1 MRRAAVIRMSALA
14 ARSCLFR
21 EAKRVFF
28 DKKRRV
34 QYNDLARIRRVL
46 TAADIRNGSSYPGD
60 GWINTMGSD
69 SMDIIIFGA
78 VSLFCWAV
86 FAFFFSRDRSRYRN
100 CYFLFIALLSIVPFF
115 LSVSGPYMNIAAAIM
130 INAVLLALLIVPVFL
145 IFNGIIMIKREG
157 KHLSQLL
164 SLALGIM
171 ILVGEAA
178 FVFALAGPY
187 WANGIPQDH
196 PAWLLACVLVSAT
209 VIYGSMS
216 FLIFMIYTLF
226 LQIIPRKKD
235 FDYVIIHG
243 AGLLDGQRVS
253 KLLRDRLDKAI
264 EVYRKDPTPPKL
276 IPSGGQGSDET
287 ISEAEAMKG
296 YLMEQGIPESDIILE
311 DDSKTTYE
319 NLLNSKKIV
328 DIIEGRKYTA
338 LVTSNYHVYRAL
350 RYCRK
355 IGLVCTGIG
364 SHVAFYYWPSALIRE
379 FIAIHAEKK
388 HAVLFIAG
396 WIACMLFLLI
406 VFKEWI

>member
-1 MRRAAVIRMSALA
+1 MM
-14 ARSCLFR
+14 
-21 EAKRVFF
+21 
-28 DKKRRV
+28 
-34 QYNDLARIRRVL
+34 
-46 TAADIRNGSSYPGD
+46 
-60 GWINTMGSD
+60 
-69 SMDIIIFGA
+69 
-78 VSLFCWAV
+78 VST
-86 FAFFFSRDRSRYRN
+86 
-100 CYFLFIALLSIVPFF
+100 
-115 LSVSGPYMNIAAAIM
+115 
-130 INAVLLALLIVPVFL
+130 
-145 IFNGIIMIKREG
+145 
-157 KHLSQLL
+157 
-164 SLALGIM
+164 
-171 ILVGEAA
+171 
-178 FVFALAGPY
+178 
-187 WANGIPQDH
+187 
-196 PAWLLACVLVSAT
+196 T

-287 ISEAEAMKG
+287 ISEAEAMKS
-296 YLMEQGIPESDIILE
+296 YLLEQGIPENDIILE
-311 DDSKTTYE
+311 DASKTTYE
-319 NLLNSKKIV
+319 NLLNSKKIM

-388 HAVLFIAG
+388 HAVLFLAG
-396 WIACMLFLLI
+396 WVICMAMLLVTFLI
-406 VFKEWI
+406 WN

>member
-1 MRRAAVIRMSALA
+1 MHIIGFGMLSLL
-14 ARSCLFR
+14 CWTLF
-21 EAKRVFF
+21 
-28 DKKRRV
+28 
-34 QYNDLARIRRVL
+34 I
-46 TAADIRNGSSYPGD
+46 
-60 GWINTMGSD
+60 
-69 SMDIIIFGA
+69 
-78 VSLFCWAV
+78 
-86 FAFFFSRDRSRYRN
+86 FAFSKDRSRYRN
-100 CYFLFIALLSIVPFF
+100 CYFLFIALLSIVPFL
-115 LSVSGPYMNIAAAIM
+115 LSLSGPYMNTVAVII
-130 INAVLLALLIVPVFL
+130 INLVLLMLLIVPFFL
-145 IFNGIIMIKREG
+145 IYKGIVMIKRERR
-157 KHLSQLL
+157 HLSQLL
-164 SLALGIM
+164 SLALGGT
-171 ILVGEAA
+171 ILLGEGA
-178 FVFALAGPY
+178 FFLALFGPY
-187 WANGIPQDH
+187 FTEGDYDH
-196 PAWLLACVLVSAT
+196 SLWFLICMMVSTT

-287 ISEAEAMKG
+287 ISEAEAMKS
-296 YLMEQGIPESDIILE
+296 YLLEQGIPENDIILE
-311 DDSKTTYE
+311 DASKTTYE
-319 NLLNSKKIV
+319 NLLNSKKIM

-388 HAVLFIAG
+388 HAVLFLAG
-396 WIACMLFLLI
+396 WVICMAMLLVTFLI
-406 VFKEWI
+406 WN